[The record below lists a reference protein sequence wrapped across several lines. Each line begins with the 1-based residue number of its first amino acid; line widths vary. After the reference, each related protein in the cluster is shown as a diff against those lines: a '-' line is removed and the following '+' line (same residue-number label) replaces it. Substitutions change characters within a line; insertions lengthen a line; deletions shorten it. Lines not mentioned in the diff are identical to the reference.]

1 MRQVEQLVQGL
12 SSSCSESNLSCVADA
27 GTPAGMGL
35 RIGELSRR
43 VGVTPDVL
51 RAWERRYDLLRPHR
65 SRSGQRLY
73 TDADEARVRRMLGH
87 MDRGYSPAVAARL
100 AGQAPP
106 PPGAPGGGPPPPAGP
121 APGAPPGVCRR
132 GRPAPPRPRR
142 PLPRP
147 RPPARPTSTDSARS
161 CAPRYTASTRPR

>member
-1 MRQVEQLVQGL
+1 MRQVEQLVQGS

-43 VGVTPDVL
+43 VGVTPDLL
-51 RAWERRYDLLRPHR
+51 RAWERRYELLRPQR
-65 SRSGQRLY
+65 TRSGQRLY

-100 AGQAPP
+100 AAHAPP
-106 PPGAPGGGPPPPAGP
+106 RPAPPGAPPAAAAAPPAPATP
-121 APGAPPGVCRR
+121 APADLAGLGEQ
-132 GRPAPPRPRR
+132 
-142 PLPRP
+142 
-147 RPPARPTSTDSARS
+147 
-161 CAPRYTASTRPR
+161 

>member
-65 SRSGQRLY
+65 SRSGQRLD
-73 TDADEARVRRMLGH
+73 TDADDARGRRMLAH
-87 MDRGYSPAVAARL
+87 IERGCSPTEA
-100 AGQAPP
+100 
-106 PPGAPGGGPPPPAGP
+106 GGGA
-121 APGAPPGVCRR
+121 
-132 GRPAPPRPRR
+132 
-142 PLPRP
+142 
-147 RPPARPTSTDSARS
+147 
-161 CAPRYTASTRPR
+161 

>member
-12 SSSCSESNLSCVADA
+12 SSSCSESSLSCVADA

-65 SRSGQRLY
+65 SRSGPRLY
-73 TDADEARVRRMLGH
+73 TDADEARVRRLPGP
-87 MDRGYSPAVAARL
+87 MDRRYSPAVAARS
-100 AGQAPP
+100 
-106 PPGAPGGGPPPPAGP
+106 GARARPRPGPPAAAAPA
-121 APGAPPGVCRR
+121 AAAIA
-132 GRPAPPRPRR
+132 PAPPAAAAAADLAGLAEELRAA
-142 PLPRP
+142 LHGLDE
-147 RPPARPTSTDSARS
+147 ASAE
-161 CAPRYTASTRPR
+161 AAL